1 MSGYCPAG
9 KCECN
14 AYFVSYNEHGK
25 TEACSVSVIDLSKYE
40 VCPWPSRQQRIE
52 KPLLGIE
59 EEQRVFN
66 HGHAAGRLAGLREAK
81 EAVDS
86 VPRWRKSET
95 TGTSANPNGFTF
107 QYDSVLAA
115 IDRLME
121 DGK

>member
-1 MSGYCPAG
+1 MSGYCPA
-9 KCECN
+9 
-14 AYFVSYNEHGK
+14 
-25 TEACSVSVIDLSKYE
+25 IRRD
-40 VCPWPSRQQRIE
+40 CPHLTLAPE
-52 KPLLGIE
+52 ELVEMLG
-59 EEQRVFN
+59 
-66 HGHAAGRLAGLREAK
+66 AAKNSGRLSGLREAK

>member
-9 KCECN
+9 KCECGW
-14 AYFVSYNEHGK
+14 YGTQ
-25 TEACSVSVIDLSKYE
+25 TEAWTNFCGAIGRYMEFDPE